1 MIPSGDRVHMPV
13 TSPTS
18 SAFPISIQ
26 LGRLSP
32 NLSAKRLH
40 AGLVSRSS
48 LFLTFRPPVLLATQ
62 VSPAAAPFKA
72 RRTAVTFTPEQIMH
86 RYLCMHRV
94 C

>member
-18 SAFPISIQ
+18 SAFPISIL
-26 LGRLSP
+26 LGRLPRIFPPRDFMRDWFRDRHYSLRSGLLFCSP
-32 NLSAKRLH
+32 P
-40 AGLVSRSS
+40 RSP
-48 LFLTFRPPVLLATQ
+48 LPLR
-62 VSPAAAPFKA
+62 PFKA